1 MRQIKQGDIYFANL
15 NPIRGHE
22 QAGFRPVLVI
32 QNDIL
37 NTNLSTVVIIPITK
51 NLKAKGY
58 LTTYFLDHKKS
69 KLKFDSVALLYQIR
83 TIDKLRLVK
92 FVSRLSL
99 EEIKTVKEQ
108 LALVF

>member
-1 MRQIKQGDIYFANL
+1 MPQIRQGNIYFADL
-15 NPIRGHE
+15 NPVRGHE
-22 QAGFRPVLVI
+22 QAGFRPVLII
-32 QNDIL
+32 QNNIL
-37 NTNLSTVVIIPITK
+37 NTNLSTIIIIPITK

-58 LTTYFLDHKKS
+58 LTTYFLDNKKS

-99 EEIKTVKEQ
+99 EEVKTIKEQ